1 MDALLKRLDE
11 ASYAGDI
18 SSLKVLLEED
28 KLLLD
33 RVLTEVRDDPLH
45 IAALQ
50 GHVDFL
56 SEVLRLKSEM
66 TTRLGRDGLSPLHLA
81 AARGHLQ
88 VVEKLLDHAGNH
100 ICYIRESKYG
110 YMPVHMVA
118 INGKNEVLEML
129 VERCKETLDMVT
141 TRKETLLH
149 LAIMANCSDSISYL
163 ITHGIDINAQDDS
176 RNTCLHLAV
185 AKSNYQVIK
194 ELLDQDSIEVNST
207 NEMGLTPLDV
217 LLVTSWHSKVDVSLA
232 NMLRKAGGVEA
243 TELRNPDSNH
253 RNSFAVGNPS
263 NFFNRNK
270 CRAEANQS
278 DANTL
283 LVVATLVATM
293 TFPAISNP
301 PRGFIQLPFNKGD
314 DTDSTWYLN
323 WMDYDTFP
331 AGRPVLLW
339 RLKAFFLL
347 VSVALF
353 SSISVILIL
362 LCVVPKRKVV
372 MKFLVAVVWLAAFCT
387 ALAYASAF
395 LAIYKPLEVRYKD
408 YYEKLLDRIRWIGGL
423 LSTWFAIYVVAGSWA
438 SVRVIKL
445 LWRKGGFKGK
455 LPNRVGKVGLAN
467 GSNWFERI
475 TSFKDKFRK
484 IIFIILMVCV
494 AAIFGLATWGIYV
507 LFDFVQY

>member
-1 MDALLKRLDE
+1 MDSLLNRLDE

-18 SSLKVLLEED
+18 SSVKVVLQED
-28 KLLLD
+28 RLLLD
-33 RVLTEVRDDPLH
+33 RVLTEVRDNPLH
-45 IAALQ
+45 IAALH
-50 GHVDFL
+50 GHVDFA
-56 SEVLRLKSEM
+56 SEVLRLKPELA
-66 TTRLGRDGLSPLHLA
+66 TRLNREGLSPLHLA

-88 VVEKLLDHAGNH
+88 IVEKLLDHAENN
-100 ICYIRESKYG
+100 ICHIREIKYG
-110 YMPVHMVA
+110 YMPVHMAA
-118 INGKNEVLEML
+118 INAKHEVLKML

-141 TRKETLLH
+141 ARKETLLH
-149 LAIMANCSDSISYL
+149 LATMANCPNSVSYL
-163 ITHGIDINAQDDS
+163 IARGIDINAMDD
-176 RNTCLHLAV
+176 RKNTCLHLAV
-185 AKSNYQVIK
+185 AKSNYQVIE
-194 ELLDQDSIEVNST
+194 ELLDQEAIEVNSV
-207 NEMGLTPLDV
+207 NEMDLTPLDI
-217 LLVTSWHSKVDVSLA
+217 LLVTSWHSNIDVSLV

-243 TELRNPDSNH
+243 TELRNPESNH
-253 RNSFAVGNPS
+253 RNSFGVGNQS
-263 NFFNRNK
+263 NFSSRNK
-270 CRAEANQS
+270 CRAEANQG

-301 PRGFIQLPFNKGD
+301 PGGFIQLPFNKGD

-339 RLKAFFLL
+339 RLKAFFVL

-362 LCVVPKRKVV
+362 LCMVPKRKIV

-408 YYEKLLDRIRWIGGL
+408 YYDKLLDRIKWIGGL
-423 LSTWFAIYVVAGSWA
+423 LSTWFALYLVAGSWA
-438 SVRVIKL
+438 SVRVINL
-445 LWRKGGFKGK
+445 LWRRGGFKGK
-455 LPNRVGKVGLAN
+455 LPNRVGKVGLAK
-467 GSNWFERI
+467 GSNWFKPI
-475 TSFKDKFRK
+475 TSLKDKFRK

-494 AAIFGLATWGIYV
+494 AAVFGLTTWGIYV